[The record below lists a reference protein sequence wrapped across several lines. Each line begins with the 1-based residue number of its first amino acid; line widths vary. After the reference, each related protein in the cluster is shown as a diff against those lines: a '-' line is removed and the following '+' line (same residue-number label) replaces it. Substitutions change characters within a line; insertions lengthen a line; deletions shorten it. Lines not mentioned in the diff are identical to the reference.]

1 MADAAR
7 FVRVEEHTEPGLYWS
22 IKRTFIAYVLRI
34 ADGQVMGSPGVSVV
48 DSGTFVF
55 APADDPAAG
64 TMSADAL
71 PFRGE
76 LRLQAH
82 NGALGVR
89 IANPRVELG
98 DEGLDGRARIVID
111 DPEGSTRTVPLVT
124 FVAAQDDDRWTGTD
138 VRLTIEAVP
147 LFGGYYGE
155 GEVFDDLVVVAPP
168 R

>member
-1 MADAAR
+1 MTRPTD
-7 FVRVEEHTEPGLYWS
+7 PGLYWP

-34 ADGQVMGSPGVSVV
+34 ADGQVMGGPGVTVI
-48 DSGTFVF
+48 DAGTFVF
-55 APADDPAAG
+55 APNEQEDDAMPEIDG
-64 TMSADAL
+64 TL

-82 NGALGVR
+82 NGSLGVR
-89 IANPRVELG
+89 IANPQVDLG
-98 DEGLDGRARIVID
+98 VDGSGERARVLID

-124 FVAAQDDDRWTGTD
+124 FVATADPDDTGLRRWTGTD
-138 VRLTIEAVP
+138 VRLTVEAVP

-155 GEVFDDLVVVAPP
+155 GEAFDDLTIVTAP